1 MRNLSI
7 SDYLEK
13 YSVFYLSR
21 YSVTEKKF
29 VLVLQK
35 KIMRDYLSKKISKS
49 EKDEA
54 IKKIDLY
61 VKKYSKMNLINE
73 QVIIKNRIENLM
85 KKGNSLKK
93 IFLKLKSDKFND
105 ALICSE
111 IKVIKNKNI
120 DQTLIQIFSKKK
132 KLGCYDINWDQY
144 NKKIYYKTL
153 NKLLNNGFSIETC
166 RSFLKNC

>member
-1 MRNLSI
+1 MRNLNI

-13 YSVFYLSR
+13 YSVFYLSK

-35 KIMRDYLSKKISKS
+35 KIIKDYLLKKLSKT
-49 EKDEA
+49 EKEEA

-73 QVIIKNRIENLM
+73 KVIIKNRIENLM

-93 IFLKLKSDKFND
+93 ILLKLKSDKFND
-105 ALICSE
+105 ALIFSE
-111 IKVIKNKNI
+111 INVIKNMDV
-120 DQTLIQIFSKKK
+120 DQKSIQIFCKKK
-132 KLGCYDINWDQY
+132 KLGCYDINWDQFDQKMY
-144 NKKIYYKTL
+144 NKTL
-153 NKLLNNGFSIETC
+153 NKLLSNGFNIETC
-166 RSFLKNC
+166 RNFLKNC

>member
-1 MRNLSI
+1 MRNLNI

-13 YSVFYLSR
+13 YSVFYLSK

-35 KIMRDYLSKKISKS
+35 KIIKDYLLKKLSKT
-49 EKDEA
+49 EKEEA

-73 QVIIKNRIENLM
+73 KVIIKNRIENLM

-93 IFLKLKSDKFND
+93 ILLKLKSDKFND
-105 ALICSE
+105 ALIFSE
-111 IKVIKNKNI
+111 INVIKNMDV
-120 DQTLIQIFSKKK
+120 DQKSIQIFSKKK
-132 KLGCYDINWDQY
+132 KLGCYDINWDQFDQKMY
-144 NKKIYYKTL
+144 NKTL
-153 NKLLNNGFSIETC
+153 NKLLSNGFNIETC
-166 RSFLKNC
+166 RNFLKNC

>member
-1 MRNLSI
+1 MRNLNI

-13 YSVFYLSR
+13 YSVFYLSK

-35 KIMRDYLSKKISKS
+35 KIIKDYLLKKLSKT
-49 EKDEA
+49 EKEEA

-73 QVIIKNRIENLM
+73 KVIIKNRIENLM
-85 KKGNSLKK
+85 KKGISLKR
-93 IFLKLKSDKFND
+93 ILLKLKSDKFNE
-105 ALICSE
+105 ALIYSE
-111 IKVIKNKNI
+111 MNVIKNKDI
-120 DQTLIQIFSKKK
+120 DKKSIQIFSKKK
-132 KLGCYDINWDQY
+132 KLGCYDIHWDQY
-144 NKKIYYKTL
+144 NEKIYNKTL
-153 NKLLNNGFSIETC
+153 NKLLSNGFNIETC